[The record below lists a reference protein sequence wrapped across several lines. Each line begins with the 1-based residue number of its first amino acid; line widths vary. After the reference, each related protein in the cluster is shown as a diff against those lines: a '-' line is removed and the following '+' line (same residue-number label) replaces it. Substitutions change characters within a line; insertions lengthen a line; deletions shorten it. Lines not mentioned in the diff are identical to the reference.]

1 MSSAGQGAPRLA
13 RPGSGPGSDV
23 PEIFRR
29 AVAGIAA
36 ERERQNALRPELE
49 FEDEPAPKRLAAH
62 AAALAATVYAAP
74 ATGVEI
80 ASGRLI
86 LLYDPAGHPGWAGP
100 FRVVAQI
107 RAELDPEVTADPLLG
122 PVGWSWLT
130 EALDARTAGYA
141 APSGTVTRVITE
153 GFGAKEAEPA
163 ATEFEL
169 RASWSPAASGAGTGP
184 PDLAGHVAAWCD
196 AMCAAVGLPPP
207 EVTALRPAGKNADQ
221 RNLDGLD
228 GHRDGH
234 PDAHHDGH
242 RDGYRDGYREA
253 HRGGY
258 RDGGSTRGGETS
270 GRGTQPGSVR

>member
-13 RPGSGPGSDV
+13 RPGSGPGPDA

-29 AVAGIAA
+29 AVADIEA
-36 ERERQNALRPELE
+36 ERERQSALRPELD

-62 AAALAATVYAAP
+62 AAVLAATVQAEP

-86 LLYDPAGHPGWAGP
+86 LLYDPAGQPGWAGP

-207 EVTALRPAGKNADQ
+207 GPEVTALRPAGKNAEQ

-228 GHRDGH
+228 GHREGNR
-234 PDAHHDGH
+234 DAHWDGH
-242 RDGYRDGYREA
+242 RDA
-253 HRGGY
+253 
-258 RDGGSTRGGETS
+258 GSTRGGQTS